1 PASGPGRFVACL
13 PQPMSIG
20 QVSLDDGT
28 TVTGFQAEGI
38 AFDGAPDISAH
49 GGWRNYLAGVA
60 AQ

>member
-1 PASGPGRFVACL
+1 
-13 PQPMSIG
+13 MSIG